1 MSTMDVTGARLKVAR
16 AREHLSDLQGRV
28 GNWLATAE
36 PPRFTIDVEDDGRVH
51 IVRLVD
57 VPTVPAGWS
66 LILGDVLHNLRSAL
80 DQLAWQAVIS
90 GGGTPGKGTCFP
102 VLREHKDRSITVA
115 LKGAAPHLVDAV
127 RRFQPYNRRS
137 TAEALRGE
145 PLWTLHRLDIEDKH
159 RLLVLCPSLVKTFHH
174 NVPEAAVG
182 CRARLTL
189 RPAENG
195 AEVLRMYDLPQPA
208 HSLDLEPQ
216 GEWDVWVGETEET
229 AYVEVM
235 ALDVL
240 FRPVESIID
249 GFEQH
254 G

>member
-1 MSTMDVTGARLKVAR
+1 MSDTRRPRLDRTYSLAAARAQRATMPASMSCPGAREAV
-16 AREHLSDLQGRV
+16 
-28 GNWLATAE
+28 TAGSQE
-36 PPRFTIDVEDDGRVH
+36 E
-51 IVRLVD
+51 
-57 VPTVPAGWS
+57 A
-66 LILGDVLHNLRSAL
+66 A
-80 DQLAWQAVIS
+80 
-90 GGGTPGKGTCFP
+90 
-102 VLREHKDRSITVA
+102 DR
-115 LKGAAPHLVDAV
+115 GC
-127 RRFQPYNRRS
+127 R
-137 TAEALRGE
+137 E
-145 PLWTLHRLDIEDKH
+145 PLWTLHQLDIEDKH
-159 RLLVLCPSLVKTFHH
+159 RLLVLCPSLVKALGY

-182 CRARLTL
+182 CRVRLAL

-208 HSLDLEPQ
+208 HSLDIEPQ
-216 GEWDVWVGETEET
+216 GDWGVWVGETEET